1 MLARGQP
8 ATEQHRP
15 LPLPWEGGVA
25 PGSPYFQEGWK
36 GISGTFDLP
45 KLVKNCGLGNLPSKN
60 YSPERIA
67 DSKALFN
74 PEGVCLAGRA
84 STGACCS
91 VRGRA
96 SQGHGLRDI
105 RQFCN
110 SISLL

>member
-84 STGACCS
+84 IRAAAETRSEAQ
-91 VRGRA
+91 VRAAVSEGVHPRA
-96 SQGHGLRDI
+96 TA
-105 RQFCN
+105 
-110 SISLL
+110 